1 MRRWNN
7 FFLPAFL
14 GIALITTG
22 CFSSVSGNAKIADAS
37 YTMKLVKGKTTE
49 QEAIALLGQ
58 PTSLSDLPDGGQSI
72 AYSYSKT
79 DSSYFVY
86 YASAHTFVKTLTL
99 TFNKKGILT
108 GKSWSQNESG
118 AAG

>member
-49 QEAIALLGQ
+49 QEAIALLVCCVNENG
-58 PTSLSDLPDGGQSI
+58 TFLVC
-72 AYSYSKT
+72 T
-79 DSSYFVY
+79 DQAERVS
-86 YASAHTFVKTLTL
+86 
-99 TFNKKGILT
+99 
-108 GKSWSQNESG
+108 
-118 AAG
+118 